1 MGQSS
6 VLAEEHVE
14 TTPETGARVVG
25 RSPWQLFW
33 SRLSKDRVAI
43 AGAVMIIELV
53 LVALCAPLLSKLVGH
68 GPNDLYDHMLDA
80 IGLPRGPNSQFWFGA
95 DQVGRDVFVRTVY
108 AVRTS
113 LIVAIVATG
122 ISVVIGIVAR
132 HDRRLLRRLRG
143 HGHLPHGRPG
153 HVAAGPAVRH
163 RPGGDLRDHRPGVPR
178 RTPPVAAAAAWSV
191 IGWAFADPLRSC
203 SGLSGARSGRP
214 GAMGLIILGLFFA
227 IIHFPVI
234 PLPTIQPG
242 LSLVIFVIAL
252 VNWTY
257 IGRIVRGQV
266 LTLREREF
274 VEASRALGATNS
286 RIMFR
291 EMLPNL
297 AAPIIVYSTLIIPS
311 NILFEAALSFLGV
324 GIPQSTPS
332 LGRMLADASR
342 GQLFTVAWW
351 MMLYPGVFLVL
362 ADAGIQPVGRR
373 TSGRAGSARP
383 PRRLRVE
390 HEEKGGDGGRVQ
402 YRRNDQWQNDL
413 WNRRER
419 QGGGSVKGRRR
430 VLGVVAVVS
439 VLAIVGAACSSNNGT
454 SSSSPEQHR

>member
-14 TTPETGARVVG
+14 TTPETGQRVVG

-33 SRLSKDRVAI
+33 SRLTKDRVAI
-43 AGAVMIIELV
+43 AGAVMILELV
-53 LVALCAPLLSKLVGH
+53 IVAFSAPLLAKLVGH
-68 GPNDLYDHMLDA
+68 GPNELFDHMLDE
-80 IGLPRGPNSQFWFGA
+80 IGLPKGPNSQFWFGA

-122 ISVVIGIVAR
+122 ISVVIGIVLGTIAGFFGGFADTAISR
-132 HDRRLLRRLRG
+132 TVDLVMSLPVLLFAIGLAATCG
-143 HGHLPHGRPG
+143 ITAQGCLGGHLQWGTG
-153 HVAAGPAVRH
+153 VA
-163 RPGGDLRDHRPGVPR
+163 
-178 RTPPVAAAAAWSV
+178 SI
-191 IGWAFADPLRSC
+191 IGWALAAIFI
-203 SGLSGARSGRP
+203 GLGFVWRAQARP
-214 GAMGLIILGLFFA
+214 GAMSMIVFGAFCA

-291 EMLPNL
+291 ELLPNL
-297 AAPIIVYSTLIIPS
+297 AAPIIVYTTLIIPS

-351 MMLYPGVFLVL
+351 MMLYPGAFLVL
-362 ADAGIQPVGRR
+362 LTLAFNLLGDGLRDALDPRGRR
-373 TSGRAGSARP
+373 
-383 PRRLRVE
+383 
-390 HEEKGGDGGRVQ
+390 GG
-402 YRRNDQWQNDL
+402 
-413 WNRRER
+413 
-419 QGGGSVKGRRR
+419 
-430 VLGVVAVVS
+430 
-439 VLAIVGAACSSNNGT
+439 
-454 SSSSPEQHR
+454 